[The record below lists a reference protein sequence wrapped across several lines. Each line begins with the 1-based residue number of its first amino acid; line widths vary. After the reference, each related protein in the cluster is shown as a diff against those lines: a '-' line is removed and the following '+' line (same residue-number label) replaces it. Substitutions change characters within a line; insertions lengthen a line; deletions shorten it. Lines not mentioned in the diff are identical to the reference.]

1 MVVICRSRQLL
12 FNLTSPYS
20 ACCFL
25 FPSLGFFG
33 SLISE
38 ADLLVGIRL
47 DELKSFPAGLK
58 EYVVKFCECR
68 ACVQLLE
75 QLPLIDRY
83 HIDHQ
88 GGYFSIYHEEG
99 YDYRKGV
106 VIDMFKL
113 LCHIIPKGRPHL
125 FLVISYFKV

>member
-1 MVVICRSRQLL
+1 MEICRGSKLL
-12 FNLTSPYS
+12 GNLVSPDY
-20 ACCFL
+20 ACCFFSGL
-25 FPSLGFFG
+25 DSFRFFICK
-33 SLISE
+33 S
-38 ADLLVGIRL
+38 DLLVKIFL
-47 DELKSFPAGLK
+47 NELKSFPAGLK

-68 ACVQLLE
+68 ACVQRLE
-75 QLPLIDRY
+75 QLSLIDRY